1 MARLPSPGSDQ
12 GQWGA
17 ILNEFLNVEHNSDG
31 TLKAS
36 GSIGSRYVKPSAG
49 IPEADLDAS
58 VRTKLNTVGSGG
70 SSPVTSASITDA
82 TAIGKDVLT
91 ATDAADARSVIGAG
105 TSNLALGSTSSTAAA
120 GNHTHT
126 KADVGLGNVDNTT
139 DANKPI
145 STATQAALNLKA
157 STSTLSAVA
166 TSGSYADLSNRPT
179 IPTVTGT
186 NTGDQTLSV
195 SGSNLTISGG
205 NTVVLPT
212 GGSGSAAWGG
222 ISGTVSDQT
231 DLQSALN
238 GKANMTHTHAIAD
251 VTNLQTTLDGK
262 QAAGSYAT
270 TTALTN
276 GLATKLDASQ
286 KAAASGVASLDSNTR
301 VPTAQLGSGTAS
313 NSTYLRGDG
322 SWATV
327 SGGSGSGMA
336 QGEETI
342 TPTGTPYFTRY
353 NNGSEATF
361 HLTSSGAF
369 SAPYIMGI
377 GNDVGNKYG
386 FLVSNKAAGV
396 GAVFNNTS
404 TVTAADGY
412 ALRVTNASTVSPGA
426 LFETVGANSGH
437 AARFSTDTAASITS
451 RRLTSWVGQ
460 PGGTYTV
467 YGEVWGDGTFNWQG
481 TARFRGNIGFF
492 NTAPI
497 AQPTVTGSVGGN
509 AALDSLLTQL
519 ANLGL
524 IVKSTSA

>member
-49 IPEADLDAS
+49 IPETDLDAS
-58 VRTKLNTVGSGG
+58 VRTKLNTVGNGG
-70 SSPVTSASITDA
+70 SGTVTSASITDA
-82 TAIGKDVLT
+82 TTTGRDVLT
-91 ATDAADARSVIGAG
+91 ATDAANARSVIGAG
-105 TSNLALGSTSSTAAA
+105 TSNLTLGATASTAAA
-120 GNHTHT
+120 GNHAHT
-126 KADVGLGNVDNTT
+126 KADISLGNVDNTS
-139 DANKPI
+139 DANKPV

-157 STSTLSAVA
+157 TASTLSAVA
-166 TSGSYADLSNRPT
+166 YSGSYADLSNRPT

-212 GGSGSAAWGG
+212 GGAGSPTWGA

-231 DLQSALN
+231 DLQSELN
-238 GKANMTHTHAIAD
+238 SKANTSHTHAIAD

-270 TTALTN
+270 TIALTN

-286 KAAASGVASLDSNTR
+286 KAATNGVASLDGNTR

-322 SWATV
+322 SWSAV
-327 SGGSGSGMA
+327 SGGGSGMA

-467 YGEVWGDGTFNWQG
+467 YGEVWGDGTFNWQSA
-481 TARFRGNIGFF
+481 ARFRGNIGFF

-524 IVKSTSA
+524 IIKSTSA